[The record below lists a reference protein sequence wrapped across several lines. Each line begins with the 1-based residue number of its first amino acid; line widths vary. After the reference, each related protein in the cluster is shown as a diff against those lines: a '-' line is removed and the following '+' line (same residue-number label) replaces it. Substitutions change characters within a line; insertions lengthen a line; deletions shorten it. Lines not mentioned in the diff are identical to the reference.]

1 MDGGGVGDMA
11 VEIWHATVLG
21 HVKPVLEASR
31 DRCRRERREGTFLP
45 PFPGVLEWTLP
56 WGMDDGNGL
65 VRLTVFS
72 EYVPERTETWTRV
85 VVAAAARGFMGP
97 GTGDVALPRFTARG
111 GEWVTPAGEAPQ
123 PDAQDA
129 PRPDGPLTRGMAE
142 ALLKGVGGVP
152 DSLREEPG
160 GEFSFGVSLSG

>member
-1 MDGGGVGDMA
+1 MA
-11 VEIWHATVLG
+11 VEIWQATVLG

-31 DRCRRERREGTFLP
+31 DRCRRERRDGTVLP

-72 EYVPERTETWTRV
+72 EYAPERTETWARV

-97 GTGDVALPRFTARG
+97 GTGRVGLPRFTAWG
-111 GEWVTPAGEAPQ
+111 GEWVTPADEAQQ
-123 PDAQDA
+123 PGVKGA
-129 PRPDGPLTRGMAE
+129 PRPDEQLTRGMAE

-152 DSLREEPG
+152 ESLREEPG
-160 GEFSFGVSLSG
+160 GEFSFGVSMGG